1 MEEAGDLA
9 CTAQLRRRAAC
20 EVDAFK
26 GRLFQELQRSVHEE
40 EDNTVKLGQMGSAR
54 RNARCRHVILGHRRP
69 AMNEIEE
76 LKRNIDE
83 LHMMCDVLAMEGS
96 PELLKEVTKLVVA
109 AERQLLKARLSM
121 LEQRDIKL

>member
-1 MEEAGDLA
+1 
-9 CTAQLRRRAAC
+9 
-20 EVDAFK
+20 
-26 GRLFQELQRSVHEE
+26 
-40 EDNTVKLGQMGSAR
+40 
-54 RNARCRHVILGHRRP
+54 
-69 AMNEIEE
+69 MNEIEE

-96 PELLKEVTKLVVA
+96 PELLKDVSKLVMG